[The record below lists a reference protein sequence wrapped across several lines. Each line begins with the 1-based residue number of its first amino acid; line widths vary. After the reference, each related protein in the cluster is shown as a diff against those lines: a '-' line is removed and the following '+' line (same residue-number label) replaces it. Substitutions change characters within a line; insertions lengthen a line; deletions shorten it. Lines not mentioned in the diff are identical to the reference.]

1 MTFSPFRHL
10 GSIIWKNRPIQF
22 TFFLTRRC
30 NARCPF
36 CFYISKNDQVVSSA
50 NELALAEIEKL
61 APQLGKLLWLA
72 FSGGEIFL
80 RPDLVQITQLFYR
93 INQPAIILL
102 PTNGLL
108 QETIYHA
115 VETILQACPKSA
127 IVVKLSLDGPEPVH
141 DELRG
146 VPGAYRKTLKTC
158 EALGA
163 LVDKYPNFEL
173 GINTVFCQANQ
184 DCIDEV
190 IDLVQTL
197 PQVKTHTVSLIR
209 GEVFR
214 NDLKKVDL
222 RKYKKISERL
232 EADLK
237 KRLAATYR
245 FRGAKL
251 KAAQDILQRRL
262 IYQAARETTRSA
274 PCYAGKLNLV
284 LTETGDLYPCEDFS
298 AQMKF
303 GNVRESQYSL
313 QHLLTSERGRK
324 ILAFIRGK
332 GCHCTH
338 ECYFMTNILFNPA
351 RYPALLKEYLHLL

>member
-10 GSIIWKNRPIQF
+10 GSVLWKNRPIQF

-30 NARCPF
+30 NAKCPF
-36 CFYISKNDQVVSSA
+36 CFYISKQDRAAAPA
-50 NELALAEIEKL
+50 NELSLAEIERI

-80 RPDLVQITQLFYR
+80 RSDLVEITKLFYR
-93 INQPAIILL
+93 VNQPAIILL
-102 PTNGLL
+102 PTNGIL
-108 QETIYHA
+108 QETIYHG
-115 VETILQACPKSA
+115 VEAILQECPQSS
-127 IVVKLSLDGPEPVH
+127 IVVKLSLDGPETIH

-158 EALGA
+158 EALGKLA
-163 LVDKYPNFEL
+163 DKYPNFEL

-184 DCIDEV
+184 DHLDEV

-214 NDLKKVDL
+214 DDLKAVDL
-222 RKYKKISERL
+222 AKYKKIIERL
-232 EADLK
+232 ESDLK
-237 KRLAATYR
+237 KRVAAVYG

-262 IYQAARETTRSA
+262 IYAAARETERTS

-298 AQMKF
+298 ARMKF
-303 GNVRESQYSL
+303 GNIRENEYDL
-313 QHLLTSERGRK
+313 QRLLHGERGRK
-324 ILAFIRGK
+324 ILDFIRQK

-338 ECYFMTNILFNPA
+338 ECYFMTNILFNPG
-351 RYPALLKEYLHLL
+351 RYPALLREYLQL

>member
-10 GSIIWKNRPIQF
+10 GSIVWKQRPIQF
-22 TFFLTRRC
+22 TFFLTSRC

-36 CFYISKNDQVVSSA
+36 CFYISHKDQAVSASG
-50 NELALAEIEKL
+50 ELRLAEIEKI

-80 RPDLVQITQLFYR
+80 RSDLVEITTLFYR
-93 INQPAIILL
+93 TNQPAIILL

-108 QETIYHA
+108 QDTIYTG
-115 VETILQACPKSA
+115 VETILRNCPESS
-127 IVVKLSLDGPEPVH
+127 IVVKLSVDGPEHIH

-146 VPGAYRKTLKTC
+146 VPGAYQKTLRTC
-158 EALGA
+158 DALGE
-163 LVDKYPNFEL
+163 LVGKYENFEL

-184 DCIDEV
+184 DHIEEV
-190 IDLVQTL
+190 MDLVQTL

-214 NDLKKVDL
+214 DDLKQVDL
-222 RKYKKISERL
+222 QKYKNVITRL
-232 EADLK
+232 ESDLK
-237 KRLAATYR
+237 KRLAAKYR

-251 KAAQDILQRRL
+251 KAAQDILQRSL
-262 IYQAARETTRSA
+262 IYEAAGDTKRTS

-298 AQMKF
+298 ERMRF
-303 GNVRESQYSL
+303 GNIRENEYDL
-313 QHLLTSERGRK
+313 QGLLQSEHGRN
-324 ILAFIRGK
+324 ILKFINGK
-332 GCHCTH
+332 GCSCTH
-338 ECYFMTNILFNPA
+338 ECYFMTNILFNPR
-351 RYPALLKEYLHLL
+351 RYPALLKEYLQL